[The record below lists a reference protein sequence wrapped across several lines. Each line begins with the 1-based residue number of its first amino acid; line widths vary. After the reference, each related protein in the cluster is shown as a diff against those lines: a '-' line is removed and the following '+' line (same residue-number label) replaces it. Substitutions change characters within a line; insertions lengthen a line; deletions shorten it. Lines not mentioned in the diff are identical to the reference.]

1 MLSINLR
8 AALTLLCHNHVR
20 KPTEF
25 DSTNHTLSSVVRRN
39 LCSFCYQAI
48 FIMQST
54 ENRVDHNLEADCNM
68 MPMFVWRDRE
78 INWRIRDARRSV
90 LTTRESPRVFR
101 KSGCLSQAALI
112 NTREPCGGR
121 VVILKSNFGEE
132 LMFDAKRLLDQ
143 LVGSGAAGGF
153 AGGLAGG
160 ALANVLAGKKGR
172 KVAGSAMKLGGLAL
186 VGGLAYKA
194 WQTYQQGAEQ
204 PSIRPMASGV
214 EPPPADGAF
223 MPRERDAAGTNS
235 LSILLARAMISA
247 AKADGQID
255 TQESQA
261 ILNQINGLDLPAEDK
276 AFLFEEYGR
285 PLDIAALT
293 GAVHSMAHA
302 AEVYAAS
309 VLMVDPP
316 SSPEKIYLDTLAN
329 ALGLEAGMVQ
339 QIHATVVAE
348 HLT

>member
-1 MLSINLR
+1 
-8 AALTLLCHNHVR
+8 
-20 KPTEF
+20 
-25 DSTNHTLSSVVRRN
+25 
-39 LCSFCYQAI
+39 
-48 FIMQST
+48 
-54 ENRVDHNLEADCNM
+54 
-68 MPMFVWRDRE
+68 
-78 INWRIRDARRSV
+78 
-90 LTTRESPRVFR
+90 
-101 KSGCLSQAALI
+101 
-112 NTREPCGGR
+112 

-329 ALGLEAGMVQ
+329 ALGLEAGLVQ